1 MHKTPFMNN
10 KTIFAENLFSLRN
23 FVSDVDDM
31 IESISIHYSGFI
43 AITFDPNASK
53 ESIQCRLDEYGITDF
68 EFSNDCRQI
77 FIYK

>member
-1 MHKTPFMNN
+1 MEDSKT
-10 KTIFAENLFSLRN
+10 LFSESLFTLRN

-43 AITFDPNASK
+43 VIYFDPNTSK
-53 ESIQCRLDEYGITDF
+53 ESIRNRLKDYGINDF
-68 EFSNDCRQI
+68 EFSTDNRQV

>member
-1 MHKTPFMNN
+1 MENNNLPFADSL
-10 KTIFAENLFSLRN
+10 FALRN

-43 AITFDPNASK
+43 VIYFDPNASK
-53 ESIQCRLDEYGITDF
+53 ESIRNRLKDYGITGF
-68 EFSNDCRQI
+68 EFSTDNRQV